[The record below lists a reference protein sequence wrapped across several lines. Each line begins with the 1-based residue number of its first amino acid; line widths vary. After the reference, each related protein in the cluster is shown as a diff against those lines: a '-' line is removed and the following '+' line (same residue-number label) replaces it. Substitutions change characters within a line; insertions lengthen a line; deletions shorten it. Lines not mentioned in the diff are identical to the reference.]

1 MDETQ
6 MKIVATIEARMN
18 STRFPGKT
26 MKEILGKPML
36 QLLIERVKNSNLIDE
51 IIVATSKS
59 MTDDVIEK
67 LAIKMN
73 VNCFR
78 GSEEDVL
85 SRVLFAAK
93 SSNAELI
100 VELWG
105 DNPLIDSAI
114 LDDLIRFYLKNNYDC
129 VGTVLPNSDKNYPI
143 GISALIFSTR
153 ILDEVDKITQAPD
166 DRENVSNY
174 IYEHPEKYKIGPF
187 PCPDELNYPN
197 YRLTVDE
204 QSDFE
209 VIKIIFE
216 KLYPSNPKFTAV
228 DAIKFLNSN
237 PQILEI
243 NKNII
248 QKRSAKEGFEKK

>member
-1 MDETQ
+1 

-18 STRFPGKT
+18 STRLPGKSL
-26 MKEILGKPML
+26 KEILGKPML
-36 QLLIERVKNSNLIDE
+36 QLMIERVKNSKLIDE
-51 IIVATSKS
+51 IVVATSENR
-59 MTDDVIEK
+59 TDDVIEK
-67 LAIKMN
+67 LAEKMN

-85 SRVLFAAK
+85 SRVLYAAK
-93 SSNAELI
+93 SCNAELI

-105 DNPLIDSAI
+105 DNTLIDSII
-114 LDDLIRFYLKNNYDC
+114 LDNLIRFYLKNSYDC
-129 VGTVLPNSDKNYPI
+129 VGTVLPNIDKNYPI
-143 GISALIFSTR
+143 GISALMFPTK
-153 ILDEVDKITQAPD
+153 ILDEVDKITQVPY

-174 IYEHPEKYKIGPF
+174 IYEHPEKYKIAPF

-237 PQILEI
+237 PHILEI

-248 QKRSAKEGFEKK
+248 QKQSAKDHFKKN